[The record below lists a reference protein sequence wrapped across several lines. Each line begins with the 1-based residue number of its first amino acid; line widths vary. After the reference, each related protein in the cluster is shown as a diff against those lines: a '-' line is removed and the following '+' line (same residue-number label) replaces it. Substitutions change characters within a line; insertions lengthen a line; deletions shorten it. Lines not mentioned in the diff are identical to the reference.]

1 MNSKLIAFVIMM
13 AALGN
18 VLSLIPI
25 GLTRVGQVGF
35 DLSHIATFIVAI
47 YGGPFL
53 GFFVGLTG
61 GIAAGIYFGPMGW
74 LSWLGLIGLPIGKS
88 LTGLATGAIFRLFK
102 INKRAHASLQTIPA
116 VLIGFVPEFLF
127 TAFFFLFLVP
137 YILGWLNV
145 PLLVSIE
152 VKAWGEISIM
162 SVLMAAL
169 IGNKGFST
177 FMLNFFGS
185 EKQNKPTT
193 K

>member
-1 MNSKLIAFVIMM
+1 M

-18 VLSLIPI
+18 VLSFIPI

-53 GFFVGLTG
+53 GFFVGFTG
-61 GIAAGIYFGPMGW
+61 GIAAGINFGPMGW
-74 LSWLGLIGLPIGKS
+74 LSWLGLVGLPIGKS
-88 LTGLATGAIFRLFK
+88 LTGLATGAIFKLFK
-102 INKRAHASLQTIPA
+102 IKKRTHSSLLTTPA

-137 YILGWLNV
+137 YFLGWLDV

-152 VKAWGEISIM
+152 VKAWGEILVM
-162 SVLMAAL
+162 SLLMAAL
-169 IGNKGFST
+169 VGNHGFSA

-185 EKQNKPTT
+185 SKQNKSATN
-193 K
+193 

>member
-1 MNSKLIAFVIMM
+1 MDSKLIAFVIMM
-13 AALGN
+13 VALGN

-35 DLSHIATFIVAI
+35 DFSHIATFTVAI

-53 GFFVGLTG
+53 GFLVGLTG
-61 GIAAGIYFGPMGW
+61 GIAAGINFGPMGW
-74 LSWLGLIGLPIGKS
+74 LSWLGLVGLPIGKS
-88 LTGLATGAIFRLFK
+88 LTGFATGAIFRLFK
-102 INKRAHASLQTIPA
+102 ISERKHASLQTIPA
-116 VLIGFVPEFLF
+116 VLIGFIPECLF

-169 IGNKGFST
+169 IGNNGFST

-185 EKQNKPTT
+185 EKQNKSATN
-193 K
+193 

>member
-1 MNSKLIAFVIMM
+1 MNPKSIAFVIMM

-35 DLSHIATFIVAI
+35 DFSHIATFIVAI

-61 GIAAGIYFGPMGW
+61 GITAGIYFGPMGW
-74 LSWLGLIGLPIGKS
+74 LSWLGLVGLPVGKS
-88 LTGLATGAIFRLFK
+88 LTGLATGAIFRLLK
-102 INKRAHASLQTIPA
+102 INKRTHASLQTIPA

-137 YILGWLNV
+137 QVLGWLNV

-162 SVLMAAL
+162 SILMAAL
-169 IGNKGFST
+169 IGNNGFRT
-177 FMLNFFGS
+177 FMQSFFGS
-185 EKQNKPTT
+185 EKQNKSTT
-193 K
+193 N

>member
-1 MNSKLIAFVIMM
+1 MNPKSIAFVIMM

-35 DLSHIATFIVAI
+35 DFSHIATFIVAI
-47 YGGPFL
+47 YGGPIL

-61 GIAAGIYFGPMGW
+61 GITAGIYFGPMGW
-74 LSWLGLIGLPIGKS
+74 LSWLGLVGLPVGKS
-88 LTGLATGAIFRLFK
+88 LTGLATGAIFRLLK
-102 INKRAHASLQTIPA
+102 INKRTHASLQTIPA

-137 YILGWLNV
+137 QVLGWLNV

-162 SVLMAAL
+162 SILMAAL
-169 IGNKGFST
+169 IGNNGFRT
-177 FMLNFFGS
+177 FMQSFFGS
-185 EKQNKPTT
+185 EKQNKSTT
-193 K
+193 N